1 MKARMHPRAAAGAR
15 ERLARWPTR
24 PGSGADARLGI
35 PGALLTGLSWVGL
48 RWLRVQAPVLQVG
61 KARPGGRQ
69 RCLHHKA
76 EESLE
81 QELLGEPR
89 TAAFRHSAASL

>member
-1 MKARMHPRAAAGAR
+1 MAHAARQRSGHPAGDPRRSAH
-15 ERLARWPTR
+15 
-24 PGSGADARLGI
+24 GAELG
-35 PGALLTGLSWVGL
+35 LC
-48 RWLRVQAPVLQVG
+48 RLRVQAPVLQVG